1 MYHSG
6 LPLHIKPFFGHL
18 PPQKLTTDTL
28 REYRDRDPA
37 KERKKPE
44 DRLVQRNLAL
54 RTEDEWQTPPLGSLL
69 PHAQRGKR
77 PDWIP
82 SGGKFK
88 ELHEALPHAGAKA
101 LAAAS
106 FYTGVRKGELTKVN
120 WDQVDFEVRS
130 VTSST
135 PKARRCSL
143 TKVTG

>member
-1 MYHSG
+1 MHYALKTNG
-6 LPLHIKPFFGHL
+6 KLHLSVPYFPMRKEENVRTGF
-18 PPQKLTTDTL
+18 L
-28 REYRDRDPA
+28 RE
-37 KERKKPE
+37 
-44 DRLVQRNLAL
+44 
-54 RTEDEWQTPPLGSLL
+54 
-69 PHAQRGKR
+69 
-77 PDWIP
+77 
-82 SGGKFK
+82 GKFK
-88 ELHEALPHAGAKA
+88 ELNEALPHAGAKA